1 VKEMLKKLD
10 AHPELF
16 ELANILKVAPSLAVP
31 RTPQELVEM
40 ATGKN
45 PNGWND
51 VVFPGANGH
60 IVEARVCRVKN
71 GVSVNYPDAYMRRR
85 DPDCLFVGDA
95 LPTDK
100 PRYTERFG
108 HSFSELR
115 TKTLEWLAQ
124 QDLIAIPFLA
134 GQPGSGVPALA
145 VAPANTAFFVFG
157 LSLLQ
162 GILDHT
168 TLSADFIPQA
178 VVYIAPPFRH
188 THFAGK
194 QAVVHNRRDTVH
206 ELFSYNLYPGP
217 SAKKGIYGVLLSIGE
232 REGWNTLHCSAVQAI
247 TPYDNSVTFLHEGA
261 SGGGKS
267 EMLEQPHRAK
277 NGQILFGENVITGE
291 RLNISMAQTCNLLPI
306 TDDMAL
312 AHPRFQNNAGR
323 LIIADAEDGWFLRV
337 DHIKRYGTDPD
348 IESLTLNPTE
358 PLLFLNIDAAPGS
371 TALIW
376 EHIEDAPGKPCPN
389 PRVIIPR
396 KMVPDIVKKPVA
408 VDVRSL
414 GIRAAPCTRENP
426 SYGIF
431 GLFHV
436 LPPSLAW
443 LWRLVAPRGHANPSI
458 ISSEGLKSEG
468 VGTYWPFAVGKR
480 VDQANLLLQQI
491 LNTPDTSYIIIPN
504 QHIGAWR
511 VGFTPQ
517 WITREY
523 LARRGSAK
531 FQGEKLRKARCPLL
545 GYTLRSLSIEGQVID
560 EGFLRVERQP
570 DVGIEAYDAGA
581 NILTDFFRN
590 EIKKYLSPE
599 LLAEGRMIIQCALDG
614 GTNEDYDS
622 LISVDRIVRMPQ
634 TQQSTSAPT
643 SIIR

>member
-1 VKEMLKKLD
+1 MQELLNKFNS
-10 AHPELF
+10 HPELW
-16 ELANILKVAPSLAVP
+16 ELANILKTAPSVFIP
-31 RTPQELVEM
+31 RSSQELADMSV
-40 ATGKN
+40 KNN

-51 VVFPGANGH
+51 VVFPSENGD
-60 IVEARVCRVKN
+60 IVEARVCKVKN
-71 GVSVNYPDAYMRRR
+71 GISVNYPEPYMRRR
-85 DPDCLFVGDA
+85 DPDCLFVGDP

-100 PRYTERFG
+100 PRYAERFG
-108 HSFSELR
+108 RDFSALR
-115 TKTLEWLAQ
+115 AQTLEWLAKQ
-124 QDLIAIPFLA
+124 NLIVVPFLA
-134 GQPGSGVPALA
+134 GQPGAGVPAIA
-145 VAPANTAFFVFG
+145 VAPANTAFFAFG

-162 GILDHT
+162 GMLDYT
-168 TLSADFIPQA
+168 QLPADSIPKA
-178 VVYIAPPFRH
+178 VVYVAPPFRN

-217 SAKKGIYGVLLSIGE
+217 SAKKGIYGVLLAIGE
-232 REGWNTLHCSAVQAI
+232 REGWNTLHCSVVQAI
-247 TPYDNSVTFLHEGA
+247 TPYDNYVTFLHEGA

-291 RLNISMAQTCNLLPI
+291 RLNIGMAQTCNLLPV

-312 AHPRFQNNAGR
+312 AHPRFQNNKGR
-323 LIIADAEDGWFLRV
+323 LIVSDAEDGWFLRV

-358 PLLFLNIDAAPGS
+358 PLLFLNIDATPGS

-376 EHIEDAPGKPCPN
+376 EHTQDSPGKPCPN

-396 KMVPDIVKKPVA
+396 RMVPDIVKKPVA

-414 GIRAAPCTRENP
+414 GVRAAPCTRENP

-458 ISSEGLKSEG
+458 ISGEGLNSEG

-491 LNTPDTSYIIIPN
+491 LSTPETSYIITPN

-531 FQGEKLRKARCPLL
+531 FPGEKLRKARCPLL

-570 DVGIEAYDAGA
+570 DVGPEAYDAGA
-581 NILTDFFRN
+581 KILSEFFRS
-590 EIKKYLSPE
+590 EIAKYLSPE
-599 LLAEGRMIIQCALDG
+599 LLPEGRLIIQCALDG

-622 LISVDRIVRMPQ
+622 LISVDRVIRMPR
-634 TQQSTSAPT
+634 AAV
-643 SIIR
+643 

>member
-1 VKEMLKKLD
+1 MNPLHKNILSN
-10 AHPELF
+10 PELF
-16 ELANILKVAPSLAVP
+16 ELEQLWNNAPSF
-31 RTPQELVEM
+31 TLVQSSHDLVAM
-40 ATGKN
+40 ATQSN
-45 PNGWND
+45 QNGYNEVTFACPAGD
-51 VVFPGANGH
+51 V
-60 IVEARVCRVKN
+60 VEARVCKVKN
-71 GVSVNYPDAYMRRR
+71 GISVNYPDAYMRRR
-85 DPDCLFVGDA
+85 DPDCLFVGDK
-95 LPTDK
+95 LPSDK
-100 PRYTERFG
+100 PYYEQRFG
-108 HSFSELR
+108 CSFEKLRSE
-115 TKTLEWLAQ
+115 TFDWLATQ
-124 QDLIAIPFLA
+124 HLIAIPFYA
-134 GQPGSGVPALA
+134 GQPGAGAPALA
-145 VAPANTAFFVFG
+145 VAPANTAFFLFG

-162 GILDHT
+162 GMIDPSTLDST
-168 TLSADFIPQA
+168 FIPQA
-178 VVYIAPPFRH
+178 VVYVAPPFRH
-188 THFAGK
+188 THFSGR

-232 REGWNTLHCSAVQAI
+232 REGWNTLHCSSVQAI

-277 NGQILFGENVITGE
+277 NGQILFGENILSGE
-291 RLNISMAQTCNLLPI
+291 KQNISMAQTCNLLPI

-312 AHPRFQNNAGR
+312 AHPRFQNDKGR
-323 LIIADAEDGWFLRV
+323 LIISDAEDGWFLRV

-348 IESLTLNPTE
+348 VESLTLNPTE

-376 EHIEDAPGKPCPN
+376 DHILDAPNKPCPN

-396 KMVPDIVKKPVA
+396 KMVPDVMKKPVA

-414 GIRAAPCTRENP
+414 GIRAAPCTRDNP

-458 ISSEGLKSEG
+458 ISTEGLKSEG
-468 VGTYWPFAVGKR
+468 VGTYWPFAVGKKI
-480 VDQANLLLQQI
+480 DQANILLQQI
-491 LNTPDTSYIIIPN
+491 LSTPETNYIIIPN

-511 VGFTPQ
+511 VGFAPQ

-531 FQGEKLRKARCPLL
+531 FPSEKLRKARCPLL

-570 DVGIEAYDAGA
+570 DVGTEAYDAGA
-581 NILTDFFRN
+581 KILTDFFKK
-590 EIKKYLSPE
+590 EIGKYLSTE
-599 LLAEGRMIIQCALDG
+599 LLPEGRMIIQCALDN
-614 GTNEDYDS
+614 GTSEDFDS
-622 LISVDRIVRMPQ
+622 LISVDRVVRLPQ
-634 TQQSTSAPT
+634 TQSMVNLNQ
-643 SIIR
+643 IG